1 MAYDEAMSDETV
13 DCVIV
18 GAGPAG
24 LTAGN
29 YLRRF
34 HRGITIFDDDDSR
47 AKRIPRSHNYPGFP
61 EGVTGAALLARMREQ
76 LDAVGGE
83 IETARVTHLRRDD
96 GMFRV
101 TTARRTLRARTVL
114 LATGVRDNEPAI
126 EGVAD
131 LRMHGLLRQCPI
143 CDGFEFSDRNIAI
156 VGAGTHAMR
165 EALFLRDY
173 SARVTLIAV
182 HGAGDIPAECR
193 APLAERG
200 ISLTYTP
207 PARVQR
213 ADGGIAITL
222 RDGTEHRFDVMY
234 AALGCV
240 PHSQLAADVGAALD
254 DSGNIVVDAHCRTSA
269 RGVYA
274 AGDVV
279 VGLDQLSVAVGHA
292 AIAATAIHNDLRLHR

>member
-1 MAYDEAMSDETV
+1 MSDDTL

-24 LTAGN
+24 LTAGD

-34 HRGITIFDDDDSR
+34 HRTVTIFDDDDSR

-61 EGVTGAALLARMREQ
+61 EGITGPALLARMREQ

-83 IETARVTHLRRDD
+83 IETARVTHVRREE
-96 GMFRV
+96 GAFRV
-101 TTARRTLRARTVL
+101 ATARRTVRARTVL

-131 LRMHGLLRQCPI
+131 VRAHGLLRQCPI
-143 CDGFEFSDRNIAI
+143 CDGFEFSDCNIAV
-156 VGAGTHAMR
+156 VGAGIHGMR

-173 SARVTLIAV
+173 SARVTLIGA
-182 HGAGDIPAECR
+182 HGAGDIPAECH

-200 ISLTYTP
+200 I
-207 PARVQR
+207 ARIDVAPVRVRR
-213 ADGGIAITL
+213 ADGGIALTL
-222 RDGTEHRFDVMY
+222 SDGGEHRFDVMY
-234 AALGCV
+234 SALGCV
-240 PHSQLAADVGAALD
+240 PHSQLAAEVGAALD
-254 DSGNIVVDAHCRTSA
+254 EGGNIVVDAHCRTSA